1 MEFLTFLLFSLKQL
15 LFIFF
20 AIVGIGFLIGI
31 HEFGHFICCKL
42 FNVRTP
48 SFSIGF
54 GPVIWKRKMWD
65 TMFSISAIPLG
76 GYVEIA
82 GSEEVMQGEQK
93 EAQRSD
99 SQSLNQKTYLQKMI
113 ITFGGIFVNMIFA
126 YLVLIA
132 LFSVGV
138 EKHPMLMLI
147 HPESGTTIVKGFRKE
162 APNFPAEKAGIM
174 KGDKIIKIN
183 ETVVEN
189 NIKKMMETLQSVSGQ
204 QISVTV
210 ERKGIK
216 IRKSVTLLTEENGK
230 KSRSVLGIELESR
243 PIEPHSLG
251 SAIKKGI
258 SAANKIVFSVLEIV
272 KNLFVGKKVGEV
284 GGPIMIISAM
294 VTGAQQGIKIFLL
307 LLAFI
312 SANLAALNLLPLP
325 ILDGGQALIHTIEVI
340 IRRKLSQTAL
350 LYIQYASWISFLALF
365 VYISIKDLF
374 RLLGPLFG
382 Y

>member
-1 MEFLTFLLFSLKQL
+1 
-15 LFIFF
+15 
-20 AIVGIGFLIGI
+20 
-31 HEFGHFICCKL
+31 
-42 FNVRTP
+42 
-48 SFSIGF
+48 
-54 GPVIWKRKMWD
+54 MWN

-93 EAQRSD
+93 QAKASD
-99 SQSLNQKTYLQKMI
+99 EQSLNQKTYLQKMI
-113 ITFGGIFVNMIFA
+113 ITFGGIFVNMMFA

-132 LFSVGV
+132 LFSTGV
-138 EKHPMLMLI
+138 DKHPMLMLI

-162 APNFPAEKAGIM
+162 APNFPAEKAGII

-183 ETVVEN
+183 DVVVEN
-189 NIKKMMETLQSVSGQ
+189 NIHKMMSTLQLLSGQ

-210 ERKGIK
+210 ERKGKK
-216 IRKSVTLLTEENGK
+216 ITKSVTLLTKENGK
-230 KSRSVLGIELESR
+230 RSRSVLGVELEFR
-243 PIEPHSLG
+243 PIKPHSFG

-258 SAANKIVFSVLEIV
+258 AAANKIVFSVLEIV
-272 KNLFVGKKVGEV
+272 KSFFIGKKVGEV

-325 ILDGGQALIHTIEVI
+325 ILDGGQALIHTIEAI
-340 IRRKLSQTAL
+340 IRRKLSETAL
-350 LYIQYASWISFLALF
+350 LYNQ
-365 VYISIKDLF
+365 
-374 RLLGPLFG
+374 
-382 Y
+382 